1 MDLLA
6 ISFCKV
12 LLLLLQLMTL
22 KAAASHETVHELDLL
37 VAIRSWLMSAAE
49 AEPGPTFSRYTFLC
63 ECSEYLLSFQPVTV
77 SLRACVLVRPYA
89 GTGVPSTV
97 GSIAAP

>member
-1 MDLLA
+1 
-6 ISFCKV
+6 
-12 LLLLLQLMTL
+12 MTL
-22 KAAASHETVHELDLL
+22 KAAASHETAHELDLL

-49 AEPGPTFSRYTFLC
+49 AEPGPTFSRDTFLC

-77 SLRACVLVRPYA
+77 SLRACILVHPYA

-97 GSIAAP
+97 SSIAAP

>member
-1 MDLLA
+1 
-6 ISFCKV
+6 
-12 LLLLLQLMTL
+12 MTL
-22 KAAASHETVHELDLL
+22 IKAAASHEAVRELDLP

-49 AEPGPTFSRYTFLC
+49 AEKPGPTFSLYTFLC
-63 ECSEYLLSFQPVTV
+63 ERSEYLLSFQPVAV
-77 SLRACVLVRPYA
+77 ALRACVLVRPYA